1 MEMQKPVW
9 AKGYRAEN
17 EYTFGLYPAMNP
29 HNLVS
34 YSLLQGVKPDICSPN
49 LDADGNAQ
57 SIVYC
62 ELGSGQG
69 VTLNFMAARDPAGS
83 YYGVDYNPNHI
94 RNSRSF
100 AKLAG
105 LDNVHF
111 IEKSFADLDTVEIPD
126 CDVIVLHGI
135 WSWIA
140 PEMREAIVRFIDRK
154 MKPGGLLYLSYNCA
168 VGRTSDEPMRK
179 LFLALERS
187 SQHSELNSR
196 MSDIFRV
203 ASDISEKGAAY
214 FTNHPATVRRLKG
227 LAGQDPN
234 YMEQEYLSETW
245 TNFFFDDVALDLNKA
260 KMQFVCSTHMERNI
274 TEYVIPANA
283 LSFLDRF
290 SSVADLELFKD
301 IYQDTLFRQD
311 VFAKGQQRLGKDDVR
326 LEIGEY
332 HFALAR
338 RRSDCPLQVRV
349 GSGTAR
355 IPAVPYDSILDM
367 MINGPVL
374 GKDIFSCV
382 DGMKTSID
390 GVAAL
395 KSLIAFGY
403 VTVVPDA
410 ASINRS
416 RLRMQA
422 FEDAYE
428 RVVASK
434 FNRFIGVIPG
444 LATTV
449 SLSMLDYYFW
459 QSYRHEIDEKSVWVL
474 DQLHE
479 TRRHVTIE
487 GQVVRSH
494 LRAIELLQEHETKF
508 EEMSRPLMK
517 LGYLMS

>member
-1 MEMQKPVW
+1 MQKPVW

-34 YSLLQGVKPDICSPN
+34 YSLLQGVKPDICFPN
-49 LDADGNAQ
+49 LDADADAE
-57 SIVYC
+57 SFVYC

-69 VTLNFMAARDPAGS
+69 ITLNFMAARDPVGS

-111 IEKSFADLDTVEIPD
+111 IEKSFADLDTVEIPE
-126 CDVIVLHGI
+126 CDMIVLHGI

-140 PEMREAIVRFIDRK
+140 PEMRKAIVRFIDSK

-168 VGRTSDEPMRK
+168 VGRASDEPMRK
-179 LFLALERS
+179 LFLALEMS
-187 SQHSELNSR
+187 SQHSDLNAR

-245 TNFFFDDVALDLNKA
+245 RNFFFDDVALDLNMA
-260 KMQFVCSTHMERNI
+260 KLQFVCSTNMVRNI

-283 LSFLDRF
+283 LPLLDRF
-290 SSVADLELFKD
+290 TSVADLELFKD

-311 VFAKGQQRLGKDDVR
+311 VFAKGQQRLRKEEVR
-326 LEIGEY
+326 LEIGKY

-338 RRSDCPLQVRV
+338 RRSDCSLEVRV
-349 GSGTAR
+349 GSGTAK
-355 IPAVPYDSILDM
+355 IPTVPYDAILDM

-403 VTVVPDA
+403 VTPVPDG
-410 ASINRS
+410 ASINRARP
-416 RLRMQA
+416 RLQA

-434 FNRFIGVIPG
+434 TNRFIGVIPG

-459 QSYRHEIDEKSVWVL
+459 QSYRHEIDEKSAWVL

-479 TRRHVTIE
+479 TRRHVTIQ
-487 GQVVRSH
+487 GQVVKSR
-494 LRAIELLQEHETKF
+494 LRALELIQEYETKF
-508 EEMSRPLMK
+508 EEKSRPLMQ